1 MFSLQ
6 YKGRIYRGKFSS
18 RAIRYI
24 LSDQAARLFPAL
36 QRRWLLPI
44 EALPIEQAAL
54 DVLPLPSAPIGA
66 ELPEPF
72 RKLGISFPRPVRQTH
87 RVYSVD
93 DVVVTGWAGAM
104 IKDGLLLTERPEPNW
119 ATSLRARPHKMRE
132 LPGSRRYFNLMTPI
146 PARNHMFHWLF
157 DSILPLVSF
166 LESGRAGTD
175 LGLIVN
181 AKLSEIQERTISF
194 IKERYGIT
202 ALAPLGGN
210 EAVFVPHIVSAA
222 ADITL
227 PRGLQSPLGLALLDD
242 IARYLAGGAALEA
255 TPRRIY
261 VSRNDAR
268 LRRVLNEDAILPELK
283 ARGFER
289 VTLAGMPIARQVAL
303 FLNAEAVVGPHGA
316 AFAHASWCR
325 QGAKI
330 MEFIPGPDPRRKT
343 TRPLANADFWFIA
356 LQRNLDYRCF
366 FGGQV
371 QREDAFTIPRDLL
384 IRALDA

>member
-1 MFSLQ
+1 MVSLQ
-6 YKGRIYRGKFSS
+6 YKGRIYRAKFTS
-18 RAIRYI
+18 RTLRYI
-24 LSDQAARLFPAL
+24 LSDQAARLFPTL

-44 EALPIEQAAL
+44 EALPIEQAAR
-54 DVLPLPSAPIGA
+54 DVLPLPSAPIGI

-72 RKLGISFPRPVRQTH
+72 GKLGISFPRPVQQTH

-104 IKDGLLLTERPEPNW
+104 IKDGLLLSERPQPNW
-119 ATSLRARPHKMRE
+119 ASWLRARPHKMRE
-132 LPGSRRYFNLMTPI
+132 LPGSRRYFNLMTSI
-146 PARNHMFHWLF
+146 PARGHMFHWLF

-181 AKLSEIQERTISF
+181 AELSEIQARTIGF

-202 ALAPLGGN
+202 VLEPLGGN
-210 EAVFVPHIVSAA
+210 EAVFVPHIEVAV
-222 ADITL
+222 ADATL
-227 PRGLQSPLGLALLDD
+227 PGGLQSPLGLALLDD
-242 IARYLAGGAALEA
+242 IGRFIAGDAALEA

-303 FLNAEAVVGPHGA
+303 FLNAEAVRGTA
-316 AFAHASWCR
+316 RCCLAHASWCKP
-325 QGAKI
+325 GTKI
-330 MEFIPGPDPRRKT
+330 VEFIPRPDPRRET
-343 TRPLANADFWFIA
+343 TRPARQRGFLVYRLAA
-356 LQRNLDYRCF
+356 R
-366 FGGQV
+366 
-371 QREDAFTIPRDLL
+371 PRLPVL
-384 IRALDA
+384 FRRAGAAARTPSPSRAIC